1 MSKILIPSRGAEDWQ
16 RLLAE
21 PEKHW
26 RSGYSAKA
34 LAHCWEAADGF
45 PPSVQAIFANSRIEA
60 FHGLEMLFGIPEHRV
75 PLPGGRRASQTD
87 LFVLARANDGL
98 AAIAV
103 EGKVAEPFGPLVRE
117 WIARRPSSV
126 EGEPDIAPSEGKR
139 ERLTFLCSSLG
150 LAADDIADAR
160 YQLVHRSVSALIEA
174 RRFTARHA
182 VMLVHSFSE
191 RDDSF
196 ADYERFAAMLGA
208 DAKRDELV
216 AARAPGDVPLY
227 VGWASG
233 DRTYL
238 TL

>member
-1 MSKILIPSRGAEDWQ
+1 MSKIVIPSRGAEDWQ

-45 PPSVQAIFANSRIEA
+45 PPSVQALFDGSRFKA
-60 FHGLEMLFGIPEHRV
+60 FHGLELVLGIPEHRV

-117 WIARRPSSV
+117 WIAPTPSSV
-126 EGEPDIAPSEGKR
+126 EGEPDVAPSEGKR
-139 ERLTFLCSSLG
+139 ERLAFLCSSLG
-150 LAADDIADAR
+150 LAADEVADAR

-174 RRFTARHA
+174 RRFAARHA

-196 ADYERFAAMLGA
+196 ADYERFAAMLGG

-216 AARAPGDVPLY
+216 AARVPGDVPLY
-227 VGWASG
+227 LGWASG

-238 TL
+238 AL

>member
-1 MSKILIPSRGAEDWQ
+1 VSKILIPSRGAEDWQ

-21 PEKHW
+21 PAKHW

-45 PPSVQAIFANSRIEA
+45 PPSVQAIFDGSRFEA
-60 FHGLEMLFGIPEHRV
+60 FHGLELVLGIPEHRV

-98 AAIAV
+98 VAIAV

-117 WIARRPSSV
+117 WIAPTPSFV
-126 EGEPDIAPSEGKR
+126 EGEPDVAPSEGKR
-139 ERLTFLCSSLG
+139 ERLAFLSSSLG
-150 LAADDIADAR
+150 LAADDVADAR

-174 RRFTARHA
+174 RRFAARHA

-196 ADYERFAAMLGA
+196 
-208 DAKRDELV
+208 
-216 AARAPGDVPLY
+216 VPLY
-227 VGWASG
+227 LGWATG

-238 TL
+238 AL

>member
-1 MSKILIPSRGAEDWQ
+1 MSKILIPSGGAEDWQ

-21 PEKHW
+21 PDKHW

-34 LAHCWEAADGF
+34 LAHCWEAAAGF
-45 PPSVQAIFANSRIEA
+45 PPSVQAIFDGSRFEE
-60 FHGLEMLFGIPEHRV
+60 FHGLEMLIGIPEHRV

-87 LFVLARANDGL
+87 LFVLARAHDGL

-103 EGKVAEPFGPLVRE
+103 EGKVAEPFGPLVRD
-117 WIARRPSSV
+117 WIAPTPSSI

-139 ERLTFLCSSLG
+139 ERLTFLCSRLG

-174 RRFTARHA
+174 RRFAARYA

-208 DAKRDELV
+208 DTARDELF
-216 AARAPGDVPLY
+216 AARVPGDVPLY
-227 VGWASG
+227 LGWASG

>member
-21 PEKHW
+21 PERHW

-45 PPSVQAIFANSRIEA
+45 PPSVQAIFDGSRFEA
-60 FHGLEMLFGIPEHRV
+60 FHRLEMLLGIPEHRV
-75 PLPGGRRASQTD
+75 PLPGGRRASQAD
-87 LFVLARANDGL
+87 LFVLARAKDGL

-103 EGKVAEPFGPLVRE
+103 EGKVAEPFGPFVRE
-117 WIARRPSSV
+117 WIAPTPSSV
-126 EGEPDIAPSEGKR
+126 EGEPDVAPSEGKR
-139 ERLTFLCSSLG
+139 ERLAFLSSNLG
-150 LAADDIADAR
+150 LAADDVADAR

-174 RRFTARHA
+174 RRFAARHA

-196 ADYERFAAMLGA
+196 ADYERFAAMLGG

-216 AARAPGDVPLY
+216 TARVPGDVPLY
-227 VGWASG
+227 LSWASG

-238 TL
+238 AL